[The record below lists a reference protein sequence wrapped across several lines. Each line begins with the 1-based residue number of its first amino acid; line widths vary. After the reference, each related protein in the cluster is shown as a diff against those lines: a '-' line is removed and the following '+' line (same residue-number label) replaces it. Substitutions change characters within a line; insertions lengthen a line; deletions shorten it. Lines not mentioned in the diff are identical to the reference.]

1 LKINS
6 NINAYVAANAL
17 SKNQRVMDTAMERL
31 STGVRIN
38 SAADDAAGLA
48 ISSKMTSQ
56 INGLKQAVR
65 NANDAIS
72 LVQVAEGATAG
83 ISDMLQRMRELAV
96 QAANGSYTTNDRQ
109 ALDNEFQQ
117 LSEEID
123 RIASDTQWNAK
134 NLLDGI
140 GFLGGVATFQIG
152 ANADQTITA
161 NLGVLSTNLLG
172 VTASSSGYGAHPSTA
187 PTLTPVTMGSIG
199 SDIDGDGDVDFIRS
213 GVSGGTVTEVYLND
227 GSGNFTKDDNKTAT
241 GLHPH
246 QNTGGGTLAAA
257 DIDGDGDVDFIRS
270 GVAAATSV
278 YDGTNTE
285 IYLNDGSGNFTKDDS
300 KTATGFNIGSVG
312 GSSLATADIDGD
324 GDIDF
329 IRSGVWD
336 NDSYKTEVYLNDG
349 FGNFTKDDSKT
360 TTGLP
365 VALTGGGALATADID
380 GDGDADF
387 IRSGAWHADTPYTE
401 VYINDGSGNFSKD
414 DSKTALGLSTI
425 NGNGSNGFFFGGTL
439 ATADIDGDGDID
451 FIRSGVHNT
460 DDGGTRETEVYVN
473 DGSGNFTKDDSKTI
487 TGLSSTSDGGSWV
500 ATADIDGDGD
510 VDFIRSGVYN
520 NGTTSTEVYLNDGS
534 GNFTK
539 DDNKT
544 AAGLTAWSKGGGSV
558 AMASPIQ
565 ASSILNFSNLSLIEG
580 DRITLAIP
588 GGSQVQGVVGSG
600 GLDALL
606 TSMSSAVAAQNTLFS
621 TATSANG
628 VMTLNGLSNGAA
640 LPSITVTL
648 EKPGS
653 SSLASASLG
662 TVADINNAITTVDK
676 SLLEIIDLRSSY
688 GATLNRLEYAVD
700 NLTNTAQ
707 NAESSRS
714 RILDTDYAVETTE
727 LARTQIIQQAAMAML
742 TQANQQP
749 KQVLELLKSI

>member
-96 QAANGSYTTNDRQ
+96 QAANGSYTANDRQ

-117 LSEEID
+117 LSGEID
-123 RIASDTQWNAK
+123 RIATDTQWNGK
-134 NLLDGI
+134 NLLDGT
-140 GFLGGVATFQIG
+140 GFASSTATFQVG
-152 ANADQTITA
+152 ANDNQTITA
-161 NLGVLSTNLLG
+161 NLGALSTNLLG
-172 VTASSSGYGAHPSTA
+172 ITASSSDYGAHPTTA
-187 PTLTPVTMGSIG
+187 PTLTQVTVGSVG
-199 SDIDGDGDVDFIRS
+199 SDIDGDGDADFIRS
-213 GVSGGTVTEVYLND
+213 GVSGGTFTEVYIND

-241 GLHPH
+241 GLFPHP
-246 QNTGGGTLAAA
+246 NVGGGTLAAA
-257 DIDGDGDVDFIRS
+257 DVDGDGDVDFIRS
-270 GVAAATSV
+270 GVYYNSPIDST
-278 YDGTNTE
+278 DTE
-285 IYLNDGSGNFTKDDS
+285 VYLNDGSGNFTKDDS
-300 KTATGFNIGSVG
+300 KTVTGFRQGSSG

-336 NDSYKTEVYLNDG
+336 SDTYKTEVYLNDG
-349 FGNFTKDDSKT
+349 SGNFTKDHSKT
-360 TTGLP
+360 TTGLS

-387 IRSGAWHADTPYTE
+387 IRSGVWGSDTPYTE
-401 VYINDGSGNFSKD
+401 VYINDGSGNFVKD
-414 DSKTALGLSTI
+414 ASKTALGLSTI
-425 NGNGSNGFFFGGTL
+425 IGNGSNGFFFGGTL
-439 ATADIDGDGDID
+439 ATADIDGDRDID

-460 DDGGTRETEVYVN
+460 DDGGVGETEVYVN
-473 DGSGNFTKDDSKTI
+473 DGSGNFTKDDGKTI

-544 AAGLTAWSKGGGSV
+544 AAGLSAWSKGGGSV

-621 TATSANG
+621 AATSENG
-628 VMTLNGLSNGAA
+628 VIALNGLSNGAA

-653 SSLASASLG
+653 SNLASSSLG
-662 TVADINNAITTVDK
+662 TVADSNNTITAVDK
-676 SLLEIIDLRSSY
+676 SLLEISDLRSSY
-688 GATLNRLEYAVD
+688 GATLNRLEYAVN

-707 NAESSRS
+707 NNESSRS
-714 RILDTDYAVETTE
+714 GILDTNYAIETTE

-742 TQANQQP
+742 VQANQQP
-749 KQVLELLKSI
+749 NQVLELLKSI